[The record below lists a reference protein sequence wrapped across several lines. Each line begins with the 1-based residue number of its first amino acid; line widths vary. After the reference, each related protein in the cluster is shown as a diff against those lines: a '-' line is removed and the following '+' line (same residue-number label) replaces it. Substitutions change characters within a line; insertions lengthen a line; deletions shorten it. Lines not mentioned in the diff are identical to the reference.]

1 MSALNDIYSY
11 PEISFIG
18 DISLDRLMGEMVQD
32 FQEKYKEI
40 TGKNMTLGKAD
51 PNRLILYAAALQ
63 IFQGFVN
70 IDKAAKS
77 NFLKYTSGDALEEL
91 CSLKGIQR
99 MQGSSAST
107 IIKFTL
113 AAEQISVISIPMGTR
128 VTGSGDVCFYT
139 TESASIGIGEL
150 EVEVPAICV
159 ETGEQANGIEI
170 GELNVLVDAVPY
182 VDSVMNTMKTEGGA
196 GIESDERLKER
207 FFLAPSSYSVA
218 GPDGAYEYWTK
229 SYNPSIKDVRVTSPE
244 PCVVNIRFIMND
256 GRIPGNVV
264 IQGLREYLM
273 NENIRPLTDQVVVEA
288 PELEPY
294 NVKVRYFIK
303 RSDTSKEM
311 AIKAQVDQA
320 VNNYNVWQ
328 QEKIGRDITPDV
340 LIQYMMAAGAKRVI
354 VEEPVYR
361 VIEDISIAQLSEE
374 TVTYGGIEDD

>member
-1 MSALNDIYSY
+1 MSTIDEIYSY

-40 TGKNMTLGKAD
+40 TGKSMTLGKAD

-91 CSLKGIQR
+91 CSLKGIKR
-99 MQGSSAST
+99 LQGSRAST
-107 IIKFTL
+107 TMKFAL
-113 AAEQISVISIPMGTR
+113 SAEQISVVSIPLGTR
-128 VTGSGDVCFYT
+128 VTGAGDICFYT
-139 TESASIGIGEL
+139 TKSVNIGIGEMT
-150 EVEVPAICV
+150 VEVPASCV
-159 ETGEQANGIEI
+159 EIGEHANGIEI
-170 GELNVLVDAVPY
+170 GELNVLIDAIPY
-182 VDSVMNTMKTEGGA
+182 VDSVMNTTKTDGGA
-196 GIESDERLKER
+196 GIESDEKLKER
-207 FFLAPSSYSVA
+207 FFLAPSGYSVA

-256 GRIPGNVV
+256 GRIPGDTV
-264 IQGLREYLM
+264 IQGLQEYLM
-273 NENIRPLTDQVVVEA
+273 NENIRPLTDQVTVEA
-288 PELEPY
+288 PEIEPY
-294 NVKVRYFIK
+294 NVKVLYFIK

-311 AIKAQVDQA
+311 AIKTQVAQA
-320 VNNYNVWQ
+320 LNNYNAWQ

-354 VEEPVYR
+354 IEEPVYK
-361 VIEDISIAQLSEE
+361 VIQDISIAQLSEE